1 MLSLICWITSNAK
14 TTCLRCQF
22 NFLKYWF
29 KTQMMLLKI
38 LIEVSVT
45 SVLFFIFFNNL
56 IFFFLLLVCHS
67 SYILHVCTNCC
78 RYHPCDDIFSYC
90 IAIMS
95 QWTLIWSRRLSK
107 RNFSIQKSLKYVIKK
122 ISHDFRHYMIII
134 NLFCFLSPRQ
144 GSSMKIKQLVG

>member
-1 MLSLICWITSNAK
+1 MFEVSIQFSQILILDS
-14 TTCLRCQF
+14 
-22 NFLKYWF
+22 
-29 KTQMMLLKI
+29 MMLQKI
-38 LIEVSVT
+38 LMEVWVT

-107 RNFSIQKSLKYVIKK
+107 RNFSIQKSLKYVMKK

-134 NLFCFLSPRQ
+134 QLVLFSIPSPR
-144 GSSMKIKQLVG
+144 LEYEN

>member
-1 MLSLICWITSNAK
+1 MLKQLVRGVNSNFSNIDFRLK
-14 TTCLRCQF
+14 WCCK
-22 NFLKYWF
+22 KYWW
-29 KTQMMLLKI
+29 KSQLH
-38 LIEVSVT
+38 
-45 SVLFFIFFNNL
+45 LFFFSFFL
-56 IFFFLLLVCHS
+56 QFDFFFLLLVCHS

-134 NLFCFLSPRQ
+134 QLVLFSIPSPR
-144 GSSMKIKQLVG
+144 LEYEN